1 LVEPKTFVC
10 AETHVAVT
18 QALKDSIT
26 VGQGRIEVVTEPNAV
41 VEVDDNCDP
50 QKAGHGGVH
59 EALEDGRGVVP
70 TKWKD
75 REAVETV
82 LRDEAEE
89 VAGVWVD
96 TKLPKA
102 LVQVAGAHVLG
113 ARQLVEDVGDIWQRV
128 AVSRDAAVGDAEV
141 VAIPHGAIRF
151 WDLGHRRCPRTRT
164 RFDDTE
170 LQHALYTF
178 SL

>member
-1 LVEPKTFVC
+1 MVEPKTFVC

-41 VEVDDNCDP
+41 VEVNDNCDP

-82 LRDEAEE
+82 LRDKAE
-89 VAGVWVD
+89 
-96 TKLPKA
+96 
-102 LVQVAGAHVLG
+102 
-113 ARQLVEDVGDIWQRV
+113 
-128 AVSRDAAVGDAEV
+128 
-141 VAIPHGAIRF
+141 
-151 WDLGHRRCPRTRT
+151 
-164 RFDDTE
+164 
-170 LQHALYTF
+170 
-178 SL
+178 

>member
-1 LVEPKTFVC
+1 MVEPKTFVC

-50 QKAGHGGVH
+50 QEAGHGGVH

-75 REAVETV
+75 REAVRPSCV
-82 LRDEAEE
+82 
-89 VAGVWVD
+89 
-96 TKLPKA
+96 TKPKRSRESGWTRSCQKPLYRSLA
-102 LVQVAGAHVLG
+102 HMYLVPDSL
-113 ARQLVEDVGDIWQRV
+113 
-128 AVSRDAAVGDAEV
+128 SKMS
-141 VAIPHGAIRF
+141 AIFGR
-151 WDLGHRRCPRTRT
+151 G
-164 RFDDTE
+164 
-170 LQHALYTF
+170 
-178 SL
+178 